1 MTCGGYEEL
10 WAPGPA
16 RAQRGPRAAPS
27 EAHPGAHPGVAPPRT
42 QKRGGSRIRP
52 AIVCAYSVA
61 PQGVTVP
68 VVALT
73 IGVDQTAAGP
83 KSPSPEKVVWMVAIS
98 VGPR

>member
-1 MTCGGYEEL
+1 MRSC
-10 WAPGPA
+10 
-16 RAQRGPRAAPS
+16 GPRGRPAPS
-27 EAHPGAHPGVAPPRT
+27 EAPAQRPARRTPAPTPAQRPAHAHAEAGRIQDPPRFL
-42 QKRGGSRIRP
+42 R
-52 AIVCAYSVA
+52 AYSVA